1 MQPLTKEIL
10 TQINTTICGDER
22 SLEVLQNKG
31 IVKAYTK
38 GYRIYP
44 DSDELL
50 GFLYVLSGK
59 VRFFSVSSNAK
70 EITIFTISDKECC
83 IISTSC
89 ILSNIKADVGLSLWK
104 ILACLSC
111 QIRLL
116 RHSRIVMN
124 LLCVLIS
131 L

>member
-22 SLEVLQNKG
+22 SLEVLQKKG

-59 VRFFSVSSNAK
+59 SAF
-70 EITIFTISDKECC
+70 
-83 IISTSC
+83 
-89 ILSNIKADVGLSLWK
+89 
-104 ILACLSC
+104 LAY
-111 QIRLL
+111 QAML
-116 RHSRIVMN
+116 RKSPF
-124 LLCVLIS
+124 LP
-131 L
+131 